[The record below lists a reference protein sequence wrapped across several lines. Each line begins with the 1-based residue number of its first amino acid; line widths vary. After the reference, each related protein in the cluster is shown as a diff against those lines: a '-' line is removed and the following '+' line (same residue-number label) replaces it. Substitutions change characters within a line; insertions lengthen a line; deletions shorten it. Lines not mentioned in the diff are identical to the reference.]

1 MLGSMTS
8 ERDNA
13 RVTRDARVL
22 LVVSCFFSDFLILEE
37 MPGRAYDWDRE
48 RLNLCCVFTR

>member
-13 RVTRDARVL
+13 RVKRDARVL
-22 LVVSCFFSDFLILEE
+22 LIVSCFFSDFLLLEE
-37 MPGRAYDWDRE
+37 MPGRAYALDRE
-48 RLNLCCVFTR
+48 RLN